1 MLTLSSLCPLM
12 MLSHLFFNF
21 LAKQPLIL
29 SNIGHNSATFDIP
42 TLFHNSDDLF
52 KDRLS
57 EMNVY
62 LGETLPLTRSLLR
75 NNHTSL
81 KSKKGEFSKANLC
94 SLYQCLFNQIFD
106 AHDASEDV
114 ATVRKIFLGPKIN
127 INTET
132 LINGCEIHSIREA
145 KADLD
150 YMDHRNDLF
159 TTFVGN
165 LYRPDDIRSCAI
177 SQGIALKIA
186 GCGIGY
192 NDLCSLYENF
202 GDIGVV
208 AILSL
213 PPSTQKMKRTRVL
226 QTTGVLESILEF
238 LKTIKNTKK

>member
-1 MLTLSSLCPLM
+1 
-12 MLSHLFFNF
+12 
-21 LAKQPLIL
+21 
-29 SNIGHNSATFDIP
+29 
-42 TLFHNSDDLF
+42 
-52 KDRLS
+52 
-57 EMNVY
+57 MNVY
-62 LGETLPLTRSLLR
+62 FGDTLPLTRSLLR

-81 KSKKGEFSKANLC
+81 KNKKGEFCKANLC
-94 SLYQCLFNQIFD
+94 SLYQCLFNQRFD

-114 ATVRKIFLGPKIN
+114 AALRKIFLGPEIN

-132 LINGCEIHSIREA
+132 LINGREIHSVREA

-165 LYRPDDIRSCAI
+165 LYRLDDIRSSAI

-186 GCGIGY
+186 GCGIVY
-192 NDLCSLYENF
+192 NDLCFLYENF

-213 PPSTQKMKRTRVL
+213 PPSTHKNKKNPRITKHSR
-226 QTTGVLESILEF
+226 VLESILEF